1 MKKSREHNSRDVA
14 VFARLSYGARM
25 RGMGEPWS
33 LIRVI
38 YSGVLEKL
46 RYVTVHQRTNKEN
59 LFEFVGSLLS
69 ERSVE
74 RDLGTWF

>member
-1 MKKSREHNSRDVA
+1 
-14 VFARLSYGARM
+14 M
-25 RGMGEPWS
+25 RGMGDSWS

-46 RYVTVHQRTNKEN
+46 RYVTVHQRTNTES